1 MEFLYTMDE
10 KYLQAIE
17 ELYYG
22 ELPKAMHLF
31 NEIVQ
36 ADPEY
41 ARAYYQL
48 GSCYYYQFKNYQTA
62 GYYYKKC
69 IQLEPSFPD
78 VYEHYLK
85 LLIVLKMQKSIEQIE
100 QQALATPGV
109 RQDQIYKHLGLYAEE
124 QQNYAKARTYFQKT
138 ASVAPTSEVHSEAK
152 EHLDRIA
159 AKQKAKQQMV
169 YAYEG

>member
-1 MEFLYTMDE
+1 MDE

-31 NEIVQ
+31 NEIVD
-36 ADPEY
+36 ADPQY

-62 GYYYKKC
+62 GYYYQKC
-69 IQLEPSFPD
+69 IELEPAFPD

-85 LLIVLKMQKSIEQIE
+85 LLIVLKRQKSIEQIE

-109 RQDQIYKHLGLYAEE
+109 CQDQIYKSMGLYAEE
-124 QQNYAKARTYFQKT
+124 QQNYALAKAYFQKV
-138 ASVAPTSEVHSEAK
+138 ALVAPTSEAHSEAEK
-152 EHLDRIA
+152 HLARIA
-159 AKQKAKQQMV
+159 AKQKASQQMV
-169 YAYEG
+169 YAYQG